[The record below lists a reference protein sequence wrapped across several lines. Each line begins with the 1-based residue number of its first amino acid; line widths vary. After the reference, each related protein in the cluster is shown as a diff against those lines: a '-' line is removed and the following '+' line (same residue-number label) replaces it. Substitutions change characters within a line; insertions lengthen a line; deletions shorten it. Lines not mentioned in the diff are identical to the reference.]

1 MADKLYKIDD
11 PDRVEIT
18 LDDISNWLTMTNA
31 CSKAATWTNDFLEN
45 IHEST
50 PSIDTDHA
58 LAAVLNRFIELELYD
73 WTEWILFRIFTVEEA
88 FQFHD
93 YFIERLVDIDS
104 DNDDYN
110 TAKDSAISVSQS
122 AIETSRRTLVA
133 ITYQCVIKTCLYSD
147 GNVTALKNDILTY
160 GVGLINNRI

>member
-1 MADKLYKIDD
+1 MADKLYQIDD
-11 PDRVEIT
+11 PNRVE
-18 LDDISNWLTMTNA
+18 LNLEDISGWLTMAGA
-31 CSKAATWTNDFLEN
+31 CSEAFTWTNDFLEEL
-45 IHEST
+45 HTVT
-50 PSIDTDHA
+50 PSPDIDHA
-58 LAAVLNRFIELELYD
+58 IVSVINRFMELELYE
-73 WTEWILFRIFTVEEA
+73 WVEWILFRTFTVVEA
-88 FQFHD
+88 LQFHD

-110 TAKDSAISVSQS
+110 AAKNRTINISQRV
-122 AIETSRRTLVA
+122 IENSRRTMVA